1 MRCAASTPA
10 DEVGVMKIRRLPG
23 TVSGFTIKHD
33 SDLPSLVLL
42 DILYE
47 IVVAGQIFSVN
58 KVYSQA
64 SLQYYN
70 NSTTVCN
77 PEIEALDFGLSWLSL
92 FLFLRLQQLPFQFT
106 CRRHLVKKSTA

>member
-1 MRCAASTPA
+1 MPVSRSVDDDVCSSSVEAEASSKSF
-10 DEVGVMKIRRLPG
+10 D
-23 TVSGFTIKHD
+23 D